1 MDEASW
7 TRAMRLI
14 GLEFDIPQMDASA
27 LVRKI
32 AANDFQ
38 LPAAD
43 RERFKT
49 LPDRV
54 IARIEEIVREASQ
67 R

>member
-1 MDEASW
+1 
-7 TRAMRLI
+7 MRLI

-32 AANDFQ
+32 AANDFK
-38 LPAAD
+38 LSAAD